1 MPPYTRFGVYRLVE
15 RCAARVP
22 ALKGRKITPHVVR
35 HYIDGLTMSGTTG
48 PMGFWTTIPD
58 LLEIA

>member
-1 MPPYTRFGVYRLVE
+1 MTSRLAPPLSNAVAWLWRLSL
-15 RCAARVP
+15 ARH
-22 ALKGRKITPHVVR
+22 RR